1 MRGTSQ
7 DRREHVPLIQC
18 DSLFTAI
25 LTLGLLNSSFSVGAV
40 CACEEAAAKVKGP
53 GDAHQM
59 QRSSCL
65 HSAYEGGFQLKTLS
79 RDHVKHAASDESIKA
94 KPVF

>member
-1 MRGTSQ
+1 M
-7 DRREHVPLIQC
+7 
-18 DSLFTAI
+18 
-25 LTLGLLNSSFSVGAV
+25 GAA
-40 CACEEAAAKVKGP
+40 CACEKAAAKVKGP

-79 RDHVKHAASDESIKA
+79 RDQVQEEHAGAAASNEGIKA
-94 KPVF
+94 KPVFKTTACLKGSCVRAVWTQ